1 MISCTYKQHQ
11 VCGYAFQYEA
21 TGKWGL
27 VSTEGK
33 LLTTDVFAYQ
43 PTSVMIMTSLDNASF
58 TDLGTATK
66 TDGTIVSANP
76 SSWVAFY
83 APQKVRYL
91 KIEAGYGSNMGTAEF
106 NIYAK

>member
-1 MISCTYKQHQ
+1 MNLKMVKKYLLIFVSIVCMISCTYKQHQ

-43 PTSVMIMTSLDNASF
+43 PTSVVNGMFAVPDKEGKYKLQEEI
-58 TDLGTATK
+58 
-66 TDGTIVSANP
+66 
-76 SSWVAFY
+76 
-83 APQKVRYL
+83 YL
-91 KIEAGYGSNMGTAEF
+91 W
-106 NIYAK
+106 

>member
-11 VCGYAFQYEA
+11 VCGYAFQYET

-43 PTSVMIMTSLDNASF
+43 PTSVVNGMFAVPDKEGKYKYIWPIH
-58 TDLGTATK
+58 
-66 TDGTIVSANP
+66 GTIQHPKSIMLGLDHYCG
-76 SSWVAFY
+76 SIG
-83 APQKVRYL
+83 
-91 KIEAGYGSNMGTAEF
+91 KINDYIKGKY
-106 NIYAK
+106 K